1 VNSEG
6 FLARGAC
13 ACRPLRTG
21 IDPRSTNSPLQL
33 AFMTE
38 YVARRGWS
46 VVVQIEDVRSG
57 VSVRPRREEL
67 LCAARRREVDLVLWS
82 GGWTAGDGH

>member
-1 VNSEG
+1 
-6 FLARGAC
+6 
-13 ACRPLRTG
+13 
-21 IDPRSTNSPLQL
+21 
-33 AFMTE
+33 MTE